1 MKVKGKAGMRIGD
14 LAHETGVS
22 RRLLRYYEEQ
32 GLLRPVRLGN
42 GYRQYVEADVA
53 TVHHIRAMLAAG
65 LSTAVIARLV
75 HCVRDKDEL
84 RVPSDCPTFI
94 GELRRERT
102 RITEA
107 ISQLESSRHLLD
119 AVLDTAP
126 RDGEDPSPGA
136 APTKSRAGRVP
147 GQGRGG
153 PMLLRPHPRAAE
165 GGLRHAADGR
175 SEGEGRDGGTSGT
188 GGTR

>member
-1 MKVKGKAGMRIGD
+1 MRIGD

-32 GLLRPVRLGN
+32 GLRPVRLGN
-42 GYRQYVEADVA
+42 GYREYVETDVA
-53 TVHHIRAMLAAG
+53 AVHHIRAMLAAG
-65 LSTAVIARLV
+65 LSTSVIAKLV

-84 RVPSDCPTFI
+84 SVPSGCPTFI

-107 ISQLESSRHLLD
+107 ISQLESSRRILD

-126 RDGEDPSPGA
+126 LDGEDPPHESALKRPGQ
-136 APTKSRAGRVP
+136 SRAP
-147 GQGRGG
+147 
-153 PMLLRPHPRAAE
+153 A
-165 GGLRHAADGR
+165 
-175 SEGEGRDGGTSGT
+175 
-188 GGTR
+188 